1 MTLRE
6 LKDKINFRKPKYA
19 LPAILYPLLLL
30 AVYLII
36 DVFHTD
42 TLEIPDENL
51 QITEYLN
58 AELPDAKIKG
68 GGDGIGTKYDNMSK
82 QYGHANDRT
91 AVDVIERE
99 DPNDD
104 LEEYESRYSEEDIA
118 ILDAQEVEAAAKA
131 REEAELRQRE
141 KEAFEELE
149 RALAEV
155 RAQGQST
162 VGNVAQED
170 DSLLFEPPS
179 AKRVEEKV
187 TLEVNDPAVNALG
200 EDDVSHAVVK
210 KIKQSSD
217 YFNTLG
223 RDYEEPKLIKAII
236 DEDIKAVDGSRV
248 RLRLLDDIEVG
259 GVLLNKGT
267 CMYATMSGFSSQ
279 RVKGSIKSILVGDE
293 LLKVSL
299 SIYDMDGMEGLY
311 IPSSSFRETS
321 QDVVGGALS
330 NTMSFNNNSSDNTF
344 SRWGMQTLQ
353 NAYQKTSSAI
363 SKLVKKNKAKLKYGS
378 FVYIVNSQEKRK

>member
-1 MTLRE
+1 MN
-6 LKDKINFRKPKYA
+6 LKDKINYKQPKYM
-19 LPAILYPLLLL
+19 LPAIIYIPLLATGYFIFDLFNTGK
-30 AVYLII
+30 A
-36 DVFHTD
+36 
-42 TLEIPDENL
+42 EIPDESL
-51 QITEYLN
+51 QSTEYLN
-58 AELPDAKIKG
+58 AELPSAMIK
-68 GGDGIGTKYDNMSK
+68 GGDGIGTKYDNMNK
-82 QYGHANDRT
+82 QYGHINDLT
-91 AVDVIERE
+91 AVDNIERE
-99 DPNDD
+99 DPNEEK
-104 LEEYESRYSEEDIA
+104 EEYESHYDENDIA
-118 ILDAQEVEAAAKA
+118 ILDAQTVDAEIKA
-131 REEAELRQRE
+131 QEEAELRQRE

-155 RAQGQST
+155 RAQGEAA
-162 VGNVAQED
+162 VANVVQEE

-179 AKRVEEKV
+179 TKRVEEKV
-187 TLEVNDPAVNALG
+187 TLETNDPAVNALSD
-200 EDDVSHAVVK
+200 DDVSHAVVK
-210 KIKQSSD
+210 KIKQSYD

-248 RLRLLDDIEVG
+248 RLRLLDDIEVS

-267 CMYATMSGFSSQ
+267 CLYATMSGFSSQ
-279 RVKGSIKSILVGDE
+279 RVKGTIKSILVGDE

-299 SIYDMDGMEGLY
+299 SIYDMDGLEGLY

-330 NTMSFNNNSSDNTF
+330 NTMSFNNGSYDNSF

-353 NAYQKTSSAI
+353 NAYQKTSNAI

-378 FVYIVNSQEKRK
+378 FVYIVNSQEKRKQ